1 MNLKNHRKEIDRVI
15 ADALN
20 EDLQETGD
28 VTTALTVPEGMK
40 AKAVLYSK
48 ENGILAGLPV
58 FELVFKTIDAEVDFT
73 SQSNEGDGVSPGET
87 IATIKGKA
95 SSLLIAE
102 RTALNLLC
110 RMSGIATLTGK
121 YVEAIAGTNA
131 TILDTRKT
139 MPGLRILDK
148 YAVAV
153 GGGTN
158 HRIGLYDAILIK
170 ENHIAMGGGVAAS
183 VKSAKE
189 GSDLPVQVEVENLHQ
204 LEEAINAGA
213 NSALLDNMT
222 PLQTKAAVELAK
234 SLDAGEFLLES
245 SGGITLENVREYAET
260 GVDRISIGALT
271 HSAKALDF
279 SLIIKSI
286 T

>member
-1 MNLKNHRKEIDRVI
+1 MNLKNHQEEIDRVI
-15 ADALN
+15 TDALN
-20 EDLQETGD
+20 EDLRETGD
-28 VTTALTVPEGMK
+28 VTTGLTVPEGMK
-40 AKAVLYSK
+40 AKAVLYAK

-58 FELVFKTIDAEVDFT
+58 FELVFKTVDAEVDFT
-73 SQSNEGDGVSPGET
+73 SQSKEGNGVSPGET

-121 YVEAIAGTNA
+121 YVEAIAGTDA

-222 PLQTKAAVELAK
+222 PLETKAAVELAK

-271 HSAKALDF
+271 HSVKALDF

-286 T
+286 A

>member
-1 MNLKNHRKEIDRVI
+1 MNLKNHQEEIDRVI
-15 ADALN
+15 TDALN
-20 EDLQETGD
+20 EDLRETGD
-28 VTTALTVPEGMK
+28 VTTGLTVPEGMK
-40 AKAVLYSK
+40 AKAVLYAK

-58 FELVFKTIDAEVDFT
+58 FELVFKTVDAEVDFT
-73 SQSNEGDGVSPGET
+73 SQSKEGNGVSPGET

-121 YVEAIAGTNA
+121 YVEAIAGTDA

-204 LEEAINAGA
+204 LEAAINAGA

-222 PLQTKAAVELAK
+222 PLETKAAVELAK

-271 HSAKALDF
+271 HSVKALDF

-286 T
+286 A